1 MAKTIE
7 INGQAVEIR
16 ELKMKTLRAISA
28 LGESDALESMVLV
41 LSGATNLE
49 AADIDEMDGSQLR
62 ELATAIR
69 EVNAPFFEMLATLHM
84 EEMAAALGRIIDG
97 LFYIAFIR

>member
-7 INGQAVEIR
+7 IGGRAVEIR

-28 LGESDALESMVLV
+28 LGEDGALQSMTLV
-41 LSGATNLE
+41 LEGATNLPAE
-49 AADIDEMDGSQLR
+49 EIDEMDGSQLKQ
-62 ELATAIR
+62 LSLAIR
-69 EVNAPFFEMLATLHM
+69 EVNAPFFEMLAILKM

-97 LFYIAFIR
+97 LFYIAFLR